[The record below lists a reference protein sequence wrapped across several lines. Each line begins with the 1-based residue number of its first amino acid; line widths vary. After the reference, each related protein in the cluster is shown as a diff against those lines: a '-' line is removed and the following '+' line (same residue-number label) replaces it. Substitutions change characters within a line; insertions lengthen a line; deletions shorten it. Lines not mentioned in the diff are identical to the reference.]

1 MLFINPRHDIRLK
14 MNESGAKGWPFLFA
28 VNFELNEGYFVIDP
42 ARNTSL
48 LYSMPQSN
56 NKPSP
61 SLPPTENKKELKI
74 FPLSLEAY
82 KAKFEI
88 ISQGLYQGN
97 SYLANLTVRTPIEC
111 ALSLEEIFLL
121 SNSPYQLLVPGRFVC
136 FSPERF
142 VHITNGRISTNPMKG
157 TINATTPETERVI
170 LENFKETAEHNTI
183 VDLLR
188 NDLSL
193 WAEQVHVERFRY
205 IDRIRSREK
214 EILQVSSEIVGTLPA
229 NYLTYL
235 GDLIF
240 SMLPAGSCTGAPK
253 LSTVRLIQ
261 EAEGEARGYYT
272 GVFGF
277 FDGCD
282 LDSAVMIRFIEEED
296 GRKFFRSGGGI
307 TAYSNWKDEYQEV
320 LEKIYLPFI

>member
-1 MLFINPRHDIRLK
+1 MLFTNPWHDIRLK
-14 MNESGAKGWPFLFA
+14 MNESGAGGRPFLFA
-28 VNFELNEGYFVIDP
+28 GNVELSEGYFVAEP
-42 ARNTSL
+42 ARVTSL
-48 LYSMPQSN
+48 FYSTPLSG

-61 SLPPTENKKELKI
+61 PLPPIGNKGGLKI
-74 FPLSLEAY
+74 SPLSREAY

-88 ISQGLYQGN
+88 ISRGLHRGD
-97 SYLANLTVRTPIEC
+97 SYLTNLTVRTPIEC

-121 SNSPYQLLVPGRFVC
+121 SDSPYQLLVPGRFVC

-142 VHITNGRISTNPMKG
+142 VHITGGRISTNPMKG
-157 TINATTPETERVI
+157 TIDAATPEAERVI

-193 WAEQVHVERFRY
+193 WAEQVHVERSRY
-205 IDRIRSREK
+205 IDRIRSRER

-229 NYLTYL
+229 DYPAHL

-253 LSTVRLIQ
+253 SSTIRLIQ

-272 GVFGF
+272 GF
-277 FDGCD
+277 
-282 LDSAVMIRFIEEED
+282 SAF
-296 GRKFFRSGGGI
+296 S
-307 TAYSNWKDEYQEV
+307 TAATWTAR
-320 LEKIYLPFI
+320 